1 MAGGV
6 PFEGFR
12 TSAEIPRGESSAR
25 LGRNFFAL
33 FRSPGVFMLLTEN
46 LFLKP
51 ALGVVG
57 IYAGTQVALTSKY
70 GENGCCGIDFF
81 R

>member
-1 MAGGV
+1 
-6 PFEGFR
+6 
-12 TSAEIPRGESSAR
+12 
-25 LGRNFFAL
+25 
-33 FRSPGVFMLLTEN
+33 MLLTEN
-46 LFLKP
+46 LSLKP

-57 IYAGTQVALTSKY
+57 IYAGTQIALTSKY